1 MRHRERC
8 GSGKKEKQTR
18 RPVETGSRGEVRKA
32 EESVEYRDGRGGQSV
47 VAPVVSTRE
56 KM

>member
-1 MRHRERC
+1 MRHRGRC
-8 GSGKKEKQTR
+8 GSGKKEKQNR
-18 RPVETGSRGEVRKA
+18 RPVGTGPHGEVRKT
-32 EESVEYRDGRGGQSV
+32 EESVEYLEGRGGQSV